1 MAYVSSEVALV
12 YNDRAVL
19 ENFHVSA
26 VFRLF
31 RDDDFNIL
39 TGLRTDEYRY
49 VAVMQQCAS
58 TCVNLL
64 PYGQRRVDMSP
75 SKYWAEDVFV
85 PQSTEMVT

>member
-1 MAYVSSEVALV
+1 MYVYACDGVSSEVALV

-39 TGLRTDEYRY
+39 TGLRADEYRY
-49 VAVMQQCAS
+49 AMPLG
-58 TCVNLL
+58 NRDRGDL
-64 PYGQRRVDMSP
+64 PP
-75 SKYWAEDVFV
+75 SKYHCCVV
-85 PQSTEMVT
+85 